1 MIAVPMESCMSNP
14 QDWTGPLQMELG
26 GHLYESN
33 FVKDDTDLFNK
44 NIDNLYKQI
53 TRLMKDDNAAAST
66 TTSTTASSLPVAPGP
81 SHNQEEEEKNIPMA
95 NPPTMSYNNGNTHDT
110 VFSNSLKELFSNA
123 LGKHSACNFEIEA
136 EKAAEEKVKTA
147 VTAWNKQVSDWNRT
161 QTKVAKTVSLAVSA
175 GAKYRTV
182 VENDKNC
189 RINKER
195 KVNESVKTSN
205 NCLNAAKNALNK
217 GRKHTT
223 DGSRLLAGASS
234 TAQQLGYTS
243 NHSQGNTIIPP
254 SSSRNRQQAERE
266 LKTLR
271 STTNTENNTV
281 SALRKAQREAT
292 NASEIFQNAIGRGGG
307 GGVLGNHKSSLITCQ
322 RNLANYNSM
331 LRNGTSGGGDSW
343 LDSTLQ
349 KINSMESESNRIL
362 REHEQIETGLKNGLQ
377 RAAGVGELLRSAKSK
392 AKNKLSQLKNVL
404 RGAESRWALRL
415 QQERQERERIRLEQE
430 RIERIRQERQREIR
444 RQEQARQQ
452 ALREQAQRERAQRER
467 AQRERAARERASQ
480 QRTSNTW
487 NQYQHDNS
495 YDVTGVYKSRATMQ
509 SGYHKSKGGGGGGG
523 GGGRRGCQHR
533 NTRNWGNQHGRGKK
547 CKDCGKELGR

>member
-1 MIAVPMESCMSNP
+1 MSNP

-33 FVKDDTDLFNK
+33 FVKDDTDSFNI

-66 TTSTTASSLPVAPGP
+66 TTTTTASSLPVEPGP
-81 SHNQEEEEKNIPMA
+81 SLNQQEEEKNTP
-95 NPPTMSYNNGNTHDT
+95 YNNGNTHDT

-123 LGKHSACNFEIEA
+123 IGKHSACNFEIEA

-182 VENDKNC
+182 VESDKNC

-223 DGSRLLAGASS
+223 DGSRLLASASS
-234 TAQQLGYTS
+234 TAQQHGYTS
-243 NHSQGNTIIPP
+243 NHSQGNTVIPP

-266 LKTLR
+266 LKTLQ

-307 GGVLGNHKSSLITCQ
+307 GVLGNHKSSLITCQ
-322 RNLANYNSM
+322 KNLANYNSM
-331 LRNGTSGGGDSW
+331 LRNGTSGDGDSW

-392 AKNKLSQLKNVL
+392 AENKLSQLKNVL

-452 ALREQAQRERAQRER
+452 ALREQAQRERAQREK
-467 AQRERAARERASQ
+467 AAREKAARKRASH
-480 QRTSNTW
+480 QRASNTW

-495 YDVTGVYKSRATMQ
+495 YAATGIKKSRATMQ
-509 SGYHKSKGGGGGGG
+509 SNYHKSKNSTATTGFACKNCSAG
-523 GGGRRGCQHR
+523 RGCRYAGQ
-533 NTRNWGNQHGRGKK
+533 GRPGHN
-547 CKDCGKELGR
+547 